1 MSFGAFALVLL
12 LACPGQA
19 APSSVASRPAPPRSG
34 LSWDDADALAVAF
47 DQVERRFKTGKT
59 PRKEPLVVSEGQVN
73 SYLNLTLG
81 PKIPPGVTD
90 LVVQLNGQGL
100 VVRAKVDL
108 DRVPLKR
115 SNDGGFS
122 LLSLATGVV
131 PVELSGRLKSEEGQ
145 GTIELTEARLA
156 GISVPI
162 ALVTQLVS
170 TSTRSP
176 SLPQG
181 FDINAPFPLPYA
193 MKRVRFEPGKAVV
206 EFLQ

>member
-1 MSFGAFALVLL
+1 MGFGAFVLVLL
-12 LACPGQA
+12 LVVPDQSV
-19 APSSVASRPAPPRSG
+19 PSPIALRPAPSRPG

-47 DQVERRFKTGKT
+47 EQVERRFKAGKP

-90 LVVQLNGQGL
+90 LVVLLNGEGL

-115 SNDGGFS
+115 PTDGGFG
-122 LLSLATGVV
+122 LLNLVTGVV
-131 PVELSGRLKSEEGQ
+131 PVELSGRLRGQEGQ
-145 GTIELTEARLA
+145 GTIELTEARLS
-156 GISVPI
+156 GISMPI
-162 ALVTQLVS
+162 VLVAQLIS
-170 TSTRSP
+170 SSTRSP

-181 FDINAPFPLPYA
+181 FDINAPFRLPYA
-193 MKRVRFEPGKAVV
+193 MKRVRFEVGKAVV
-206 EFLQ
+206 DFLQ